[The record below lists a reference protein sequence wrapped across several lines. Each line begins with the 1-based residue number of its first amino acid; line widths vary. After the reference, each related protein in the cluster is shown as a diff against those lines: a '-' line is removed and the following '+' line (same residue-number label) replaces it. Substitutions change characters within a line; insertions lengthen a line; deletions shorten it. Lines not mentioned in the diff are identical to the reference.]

1 MRNLISSVSVL
12 YICFFGFVT
21 ATVVSCNN
29 NSGLSD
35 KAAASLSAACTAA
48 GQVPHIELTR
58 AKITAEC
65 KNKETK

>member
-1 MRNLISSVSVL
+1 MRNFISSASVF

-21 ATVVSCNN
+21 AMVVSCNS

-35 KAAASLSAACTAA
+35 KAAEALAASCTAA

>member
-35 KAAASLSAACTAA
+35 KAAASPAACTAA